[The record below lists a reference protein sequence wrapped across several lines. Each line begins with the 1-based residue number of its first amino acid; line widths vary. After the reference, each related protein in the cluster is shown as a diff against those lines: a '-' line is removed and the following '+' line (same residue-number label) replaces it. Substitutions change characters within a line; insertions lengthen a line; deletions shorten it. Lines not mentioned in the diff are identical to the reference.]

1 MSDETDKPDTLARAK
16 SFLRRARA
24 HSANWRVDAREDY
37 DFVAGKQWSEDD
49 VNRLKEQLR
58 PVITF
63 NRVGPVVD
71 AVSGSEV
78 SNRQEVRYIPRE
90 LGDAGVNEVLTG
102 AAEWVRDEC
111 DAEDEE
117 SDAFMD
123 VATCG
128 MGWTET
134 RMDYEEDVEGKV
146 LIERTDPFEMYWDP
160 SAKKRNIS
168 DAKEIGRLKLLSR
181 DEIEAMWPDKAE
193 EVIASTDNGSVMDE
207 AIQPDRVDPK
217 EDYSKEDN
225 EGNKNKKLVPVF
237 EYQWCERRDVHVVAD
252 PATNQTI
259 ELDPKKFR
267 KLEDRAQKIG
277 LTLQSVK
284 QKRKVYKR
292 AFIAGDVLLEEDDSP
307 CPYSFT
313 YKCITG
319 KRDRNTNTW
328 YGLVRAMKDPQRWAN
343 KFFSQLLHN
352 INSAGKGI
360 LATRDTFDNPR
371 EAEANW
377 ARPDSITFTRPGVN
391 LANNVMP
398 KPPGNMPAQLPGL
411 MEFAVSSIR
420 DVTGVNLEMLGLADR
435 EQAGVLEY
443 QRKQAGLTIL
453 ASLFDGLRRYRK
465 EQGRLLLHFIQ
476 EYISDG
482 RLIRI
487 TGQDGNE
494 QYIPLAKN
502 QEAAKFDVIVDDA
515 PTSPNQKE
523 KTWGILTQMLPV
535 VGEMIPPAVWPEL
548 LRYSPLPESFTQKL
562 IKILDEQSKKPPPPD
577 PKVQAIQMKA
587 QVDQQKA
594 QADIQGKAAELQM
607 KREEH
612 EMDLKAKVMEM
623 QIEMEKFRIEM
634 QQQREQFALE
644 TQQKQV
650 EFQQEAAI
658 NQQRAEIETD
668 LARRQGEQQM
678 ELKQK
683 AGEQQLSLAEKQ
695 GKQKLT
701 LAKKQQAMKPKAKD

>member
-1 MSDETDKPDTLARAK
+1 MSDTEEKTDVRTQAK
-16 SFLRRARA
+16 AFIRRART
-24 HSANWRVDAREDY
+24 HSAKWRTEAREDY
-37 DFVAGKQWSEDD
+37 DFVSGKQWSEDD
-49 VNRLKEQLR
+49 MNILKEQLR
-58 PVITF
+58 PTITF
-63 NRVGPVVD
+63 NRVGPVID

-90 LGDAGVNEVLTG
+90 QGDAGVNEVLTG

-123 VATCG
+123 TATCG

-134 RMDYEEDVEGKV
+134 RMDYDDDVEGKV
-146 LIERTDPFEMYWDP
+146 LIERVDPFEMYWDP
-160 SAKKRNIS
+160 NAIKRNLS
-168 DAKEIGRLKLLSR
+168 DAKELGRLKLLSR
-181 DEIEAMWPDKAE
+181 EEIEAMWPGKAE
-193 EVIASTDNGSVMDE
+193 EVVATTDQGSVMDE
-207 AIQPDRVDPK
+207 ALQPDNVDPK
-217 EDYSKEDN
+217 EDYAKEDN
-225 EGNKNKKLVPVF
+225 QGKAKALIPVF

-252 PATNQTI
+252 PATNKTM
-259 ELDPKKFR
+259 ELEPKKFK
-267 KLEDRAQKIG
+267 KLEDRAQKLGI
-277 LTLQSVK
+277 TIQSVK

-319 KRDRNTNTW
+319 KRDRNNNTW
-328 YGLVRAMKDPQRWAN
+328 YGLVRSMKDPQRWAN

-352 INSAGKGI
+352 INTGGKGI
-360 LATRDTFDNPR
+360 LAEKDAFDNPR

-377 ARPDSITFTRPGVN
+377 AKPDSIAWTRPG
-391 LANNVMP
+391 AIAGQKIMP
-398 KPPGNMPAQLPGL
+398 KPPGNIPAQLPGL

-443 QRKQAGLTIL
+443 QRKQAGLQIL
-453 ASLFDGLRRYRK
+453 ATLFDGLRRYRK

-487 TGQDGNE
+487 TGENGE
-494 QYIPLAKN
+494 QYIPLIRN
-502 QEAAKFDVIVDDA
+502 QETAKFDVIVDDA

-523 KTWGILTQMLPV
+523 KTWAIMTQMLPII
-535 VGEMIPPAVWPEL
+535 GEQIPPQMWPEII
-548 LRYSPLPESFTQKL
+548 RYSPLPESFTQKL
-562 IKILDEQSKKPPPPD
+562 LGVLEKVSQQPPPKD
-577 PKVQAIQMKA
+577 PKVQAMEMKA
-587 QVDQQKA
+587 QIDQQKA
-594 QADIQGKAAELQM
+594 QSDMQGKAAELEM

-612 EMDLKAKVMEM
+612 QMDLAAKVQEM
-623 QIEMEKFRIEM
+623 QLEMEKFRIEM
-634 QQQREQFALE
+634 QQRREEFAIE

-650 EFQQEAAI
+650 EFQQDTALAQQEAAVK
-658 NQQRAEIETD
+658 TD
-668 LARRQGEQQM
+668 IARRQGEQQIQ
-678 ELKQK
+678 LKEQ
-683 AGEQQLSLAEKQ
+683 AGRQQLTLAEKQ
-695 GKQKLT
+695 GRQKLT
-701 LAKKQQAMKPKAKD
+701 MAKKQQAMKPKAKP